1 MWRFDCTSGI
11 FCISVSLQGAA
22 REAWWPHG
30 WCAHLRIEWSGF
42 EPWPGSIVLC
52 SSARHLTLT
61 VPLSTQVYKWA
72 PVNLMLGVKLAS
84 HPILSRG
91 E

>member
-42 EPWPGSIVLC
+42 EPWPGALCCVL
-52 SSARHLTLT
+52 LQDT
-61 VPLSTQVYKWA
+61 
-72 PVNLMLGVKLAS
+72 
-84 HPILSRG
+84 
-91 E
+91 